1 MEAILGRKLEM
12 TQIFDEDNNLVPVTA
27 VRAGPCVVVQ
37 VKTEKRDG
45 YRAAQIGL
53 VEPFSAKKWTKP
65 LRGHVE
71 KADVPPVRVL
81 REVSIPDGE
90 DVRPGQAFLCDIFKP
105 GDVVNVTGT
114 SKGKGFQGVM
124 KRHGFSGG
132 RASHGSM
139 FHRAGGSIGAAA
151 YPSRVFKGMR
161 MAGQMGNQ
169 RVTVRNLRVVKVDQ
183 ENDLLLLR
191 GALPGARNSLV
202 VVSKSPARKKTG
214 KEG

>member
-12 TQIFDEDNNLVPVTA
+12 TQVFDEDNNLVPVTV

-37 VKTEKRDG
+37 VKTEERDG

-65 LRGHVE
+65 LQGHVE
-71 KADVPPVRVL
+71 RADVPPVKVL
-81 REVSIPDGE
+81 REVSLKDDE
-90 DVRPGQAFLCDIFKP
+90 EVRAGQAYLCGIFKP
-105 GDVVNVTGT
+105 GDVVNVTGA
-114 SKGKGFQGVM
+114 SKGRGFQGVM
-124 KRHGFSGG
+124 RRHGFAGG
-132 RASHGSM
+132 RATHGSM
-139 FHRAGGSIGAAA
+139 FHRAPGAIGQAA

-161 MAGQMGNQ
+161 MAGQMGNR
-169 RVTVRNLRVVKVDQ
+169 RVTIKNLEVVKVDE

-202 VVSKSPARKKTG
+202 MVTKTPARNRAG
-214 KEG
+214 EEA

>member
-1 MEAILGRKLEM
+1 MRAILGRKLEM
-12 TQIFDEDNNLVPVTA
+12 TQVFDEDDNLVPVTV

-37 VKTEKRDG
+37 VRTEERDG

-53 VEPFSAKKWTKP
+53 VEPFSARKWTKP

-81 REVSIPDGE
+81 REILLQDGE
-90 DVRPGQAFLCDIFKP
+90 EARPGQAYLCNIFKP

-114 SKGKGFQGVM
+114 SKGRGFQGVVR
-124 KRHGFSGG
+124 RHGFAGG
-132 RASHGSM
+132 RATHGSM
-139 FHRAGGSIGAAA
+139 FHRAPGAIGQAA

-161 MAGQMGNQ
+161 MAGQMGNR
-169 RVTVRNLRVVKVDQ
+169 RVTVRNLEVVKVDE
-183 ENDLLLLR
+183 ENDLLLVR

-202 VVSKSPARKKTG
+202 MVTKSPARRRAG
-214 KEG
+214 EEG